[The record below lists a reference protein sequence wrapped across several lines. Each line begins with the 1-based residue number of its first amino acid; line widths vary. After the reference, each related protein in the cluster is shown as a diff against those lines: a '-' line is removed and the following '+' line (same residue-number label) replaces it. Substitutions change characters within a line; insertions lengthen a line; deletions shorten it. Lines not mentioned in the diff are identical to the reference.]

1 MKPNRIVCWFSG
13 GAGSAVATRLA
24 ITDNAGTQN
33 LPLVVVRICRT
44 KASADE
50 MRFISECEKWFGV
63 PRAST
68 SPTETVVD
76 YEDARFCRFA
86 QNTRPVPGR
95 LRDVRRA
102 FETPGDLHIFGNMA
116 NERDSVVRFMRA
128 NGHTRISVVLSEK
141 GYLLSD
147 CLETLFWRGVDI
159 PNTCRIGLSEGQK
172 GPVGLRSSPGC
183 SPKQLPAKVS
193 ADFSG

>member
-13 GAGSAVATRLA
+13 GAASAVATRLA
-24 ITDNAGTQN
+24 ITDNARTQN

-50 MRFISECEKWFGV
+50 MRFISECEKWFSV
-63 PRAST
+63 PVLQLHQRKPSWI
-68 SPTETVVD
+68 
-76 YEDARFCRFA
+76 
-86 QNTRPVPGR
+86 TRVFDFLALRRIPALYRRR

-102 FETPGDLHIFGNMA
+102 FETPGDLQIFGYMA
-116 NERDSVVRFMRA
+116 NERDRVDRFMRA
-128 NGHTRISVVLSEK
+128 DGHTRISAVLLEK

-147 CLETLFWRGVDI
+147 CLETLFWSGIDI

-172 GPVGLRSSPGC
+172 GPVDLRSSPGC
-183 SPKQLPAKVS
+183 IPKQLSAKVS